1 MSRMGSNY
9 CVSVIMG
16 FAGKKEKRGPF
27 FKSGDDECV

>member
-1 MSRMGSNY
+1 MGSNY

-16 FAGKKEKRGPF
+16 FAGKKEKEKRGPF